1 MPAGRQAAG
10 ILTGV
15 RKKTAVPKAAA
26 DTRTGTSIDR
36 YAAVFIYTIL
46 KMNSK
51 ISFIAVI
58 SSNKTLSSI
67 YMLEVIVYIK
77 VKFSVIIYSYVFPL
91 YLANILP
98 QIEKIVS
105 SNTLAIKYIITPSKH
120 KTFV

>member
-36 YAAVFIYTIL
+36 YAAVFIYMIL

-77 VKFSVIIYSYVFPL
+77 VVIIYSYVFPL